1 MLIEVSQSCK
11 TILVTG
17 ASRSGKSEFA
27 ELLAQKSQKLVIYV
41 ATAQVDESDR
51 EWQMRILKH
60 QQRRPANWKTL
71 TIDLELSSYLEQAS
85 TSECWLIDSI
95 GTWVANFLELEQQQW
110 LQISDRFLASLQATA
125 AEVILVGE
133 ETGWGVVPAYPSG
146 RLFRDRL
153 GYLSR
158 QIGSIADKAY
168 LIAAGHALD
177 LSLLGEPLSKYGI

>member
-1 MLIEVSQSCK
+1 MSQSHK

-27 ELLAQKSQKLVIYV
+27 EILARKTRKPVTYV
-41 ATAQVDESDR
+41 ATAQVNESDR
-51 EWQMRILKH
+51 EWQARIFKH

-71 TIDLELSSYLEQAS
+71 TANTELSFCLEQAS
-85 TSECWLIDSI
+85 ALECWLIDSL
-95 GTWVANFLELEQQQW
+95 GTWVANFMESEQQEW
-110 LQISDRFLASLQATA
+110 SQISDRFLASLQDTA

-133 ETGWGVVPAYPSG
+133 ETGWGIVPAYPSG

-158 QIGSIADKAY
+158 QVSNIAERTY
-168 LIAAGHALD
+168 LVAAGHAID
-177 LSLLGEPLSKYGI
+177 LSMLGEPLSKYGI